1 MAVTSFISRL
11 KAVESSNLLSS
22 QLGLPPSFPPN
33 SKYLSSPTESRSY
46 LLSIYPALRRHY
58 LWFRRTQKGQ
68 LKEWGRKPPSRME
81 SYRWRGRTEHHVL
94 TSGLDDYPRA
104 LPPHVGELHVD
115 LMCWMGFFARTMGE
129 IAEYLGEEK
138 DLEEYRRNE
147 RNVVANIEGES
158 SRVRFFLIL
167 EVHILISLSLFLLL
181 LFFSSSLERGRS
193 DVLRRDR
200 RR

>member
-1 MAVTSFISRL
+1 
-11 KAVESSNLLSS
+11 
-22 QLGLPPSFPPN
+22 
-33 SKYLSSPTESRSY
+33 
-46 LLSIYPALRRHY
+46 
-58 LWFRRTQKGQ
+58 
-68 LKEWGRKPPSRME
+68 
-81 SYRWRGRTEHHVL
+81 
-94 TSGLDDYPRA
+94 
-104 LPPHVGELHVD
+104 
-115 LMCWMGFFARTMGE
+115 MGFFARTMGE